1 MLRND
6 SFFDAF
12 VRRGIAQYMRSNS
25 YYERKAGDEEL
36 TDLFHNALARR
47 IVTAM
52 IDDCVKN
59 WLKIKGDKDDKIL
72 QYMETIDAESAF
84 IEAGY
89 WDRLY
94 GRSAIFVLADD
105 GKTAADPVDEK
116 NLRDIK
122 GFVVYDK
129 REIYEDMSGLLKND
143 DPSDRNFGK
152 TEYYQIM
159 PMNGRPFVVHHSR
172 LLMFDGEILPRR
184 ERIQNNGA
192 GLSCLDGVIKAIK
205 RNDMA
210 HARAADI
217 IERLSQS
224 MLKLNGLSDLLMSEE
239 GTKTVRARLD
249 MIDMARNILNTIAID
264 KDDDFQLYHMNVAG
278 VRDVIQEFQQEISGM
293 TGIPVT
299 ILFGRSPAGMN
310 STGAADFENYYNA
323 VRRYQK
329 RKMKPMLEKLI
340 RLVQLCKN
348 GPTNG
353 KELEDWQIEFEP
365 LEQISE
371 LDKINID
378 TSKANCEKIKAETV
392 KALIDMQCLD
402 ATEARQY
409 LAKATEIVPEG
420 ELDLSDTEN
429 KGEVPDNSGAGL
441 LQSAEGSAEKDK
453 E

>member
-1 MLRND
+1 MRND

-12 VRRGIAQYMRSNS
+12 VRRGIAQYMGNNS
-25 YYERKAGDEEL
+25 YYERKAYDDEL
-36 TDLFHNALARR
+36 TELFHNALARR
-47 IVTAM
+47 IVTALV
-52 IDDCVKN
+52 DDCVKN

-72 QYMETIDAESAF
+72 QYMETIDVESAF

-94 GRSAIFVLADD
+94 GRSCIFILADD
-105 GKTAADPVDEK
+105 GRNADEPL
-116 NLRDIK
+116 NYNSLRSIK

-129 REIYEDMSGLLKND
+129 REILEDMSGLLKND
-143 DPSDRNFGK
+143 DPGDENFGK
-152 TEYYQIM
+152 TEYYQIL

-172 LLMFDGEILPRR
+172 LLMFDGETLPRR

-192 GLSCLDGVIKAIK
+192 GLSCLDGVIKAIR
-205 RNDMA
+205 RNEMA

-278 VRDVIQEFQQEISGM
+278 VRDVIQEFEQDICGK
-293 TGIPVT
+293 TGYPVT

-329 RKMKPMLEKLI
+329 RKMKPLLEKLVKI
-340 RLVQLCKN
+340 IQLCKD
-348 GPTNG
+348 GPTKG

-365 LEQISE
+365 LTQLSE
-371 LDKINID
+371 LEQVNVD
-378 TSKANCEKIKAETV
+378 TSKANCEKIKAETI
-392 KALIDMQCLD
+392 KTLIDMQCLD

-409 LAKATEIVPEG
+409 LAKSTEIVPEG
-420 ELDLSDTEN
+420 ELDLSDTED
-429 KGEVPDNSGAGL
+429 KGKVPDNGGAGL
-441 LQSAEGSAEKDK
+441 LQGAEGSAEKDK
-453 E
+453 K